1 MASVML
7 RATYIRLVLAPGACG
22 VEGMG
27 SVRRESRDVVRF
39 GGSEVASS
47 QQGCARQKKR
57 NRRCSP
63 RKEEPSG
70 G

>member
-7 RATYIRLVLAPGACG
+7 RATYIRLLLAPGAVG

-27 SVRRESRDVVRF
+27 SVRQEGRGVVMCD
-39 GGSEVASS
+39 GSGVASN
-47 QQGCARQKKR
+47 QQGCARQKRR
-57 NRRCSP
+57 NKSCSP
-63 RKEEPSG
+63 RGEEPSG